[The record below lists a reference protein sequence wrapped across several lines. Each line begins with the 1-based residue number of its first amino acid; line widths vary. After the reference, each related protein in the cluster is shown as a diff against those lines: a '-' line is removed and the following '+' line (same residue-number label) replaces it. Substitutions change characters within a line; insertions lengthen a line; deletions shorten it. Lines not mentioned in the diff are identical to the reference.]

1 MGEKPRLGQ
10 PKAEPGAPG
19 LSAATIGASM
29 MAMARIIRKRTRV
42 TRLADKGFRGYP
54 IATVALYGPTAQR
67 ASKVAV
73 AIFLKQSDE
82 PDFLQRWFAPGES
95 ADVRYDPDIDS
106 EIVAFI
112 RKHEVRSVVMTNS
125 IIGCPHEEGVDYPEG
140 QKCPQCPFWANRDR
154 FTHDV
159 IQ

>member
-1 MGEKPRLGQ
+1 MSPSL
-10 PKAEPGAPG
+10 PTAAIGAP
-19 LSAATIGASM
+19 M
-29 MAMARIIRKRTRV
+29 MAMTRIIRKRTEV
-42 TRLADKGFRGYP
+42 AKLSDNGFRGYP

-82 PDFLQRWFAPGES
+82 PDFLQRWFSPNES
-95 ADVRYDPDIDS
+95 ADVRHDPDIDS
-106 EIVAFI
+106 EMVAFI

-140 QKCPQCPFWANRDR
+140 QKCPQCPFWASRNR

>member
-1 MGEKPRLGQ
+1 M
-10 PKAEPGAPG
+10 
-19 LSAATIGASM
+19 T
-29 MAMARIIRKRTRV
+29 RIIRKRTGV
-42 TRLADKGFRGYP
+42 AKLSSQGFRGYP

-82 PDFLQRWFAPGES
+82 PDFLQHWFSPDES

-106 EIVAFI
+106 EMVAFI
-112 RKHEVRSVVMTNS
+112 RKYEVRSVVMTNS

-140 QKCPQCPFWANRDR
+140 QKCPQCPFWANREGL
-154 FTHDV
+154 THDV